1 MTVDGFLCVN
11 KPRGPSSFQIIDQ
24 LRRILHIK
32 KIGHAGTLDPQA
44 SGLLLIAIGNATRLL
59 QYIPGEPKTYQFGI
73 HFGSQTDTLDSEG
86 EVVYSGGRV
95 PDQLS
100 VYNILKNYCG
110 KIMQVPP
117 AYSAIR
123 VNGVRAYKMARSGIE
138 PELHSREIEIYSIGL
153 LDYDQTLAQAQ
164 IQVTCSGGTY
174 VRSLARDISIDLG
187 TYGFASFV
195 HRIGIGAFDIEN
207 AISADQL
214 NDAEK
219 NIIPLRK
226 IFTNNVLSIT
236 EEQKADVLYGRDL
249 TLPNI
254 DTDRVFAFCGEEFVA
269 VLNRVTVSLF
279 HPATVL
285 TGNCR

>member
-1 MTVDGFLCVN
+1 MDGFLCVN

-59 QYIPGEPKTYQFGI
+59 QYVPGEPKTYQFGV

-86 EVVYSGGRV
+86 EVVFSGGKV

-100 VYNILKNYCG
+100 VNNILKKYCG

-117 AYSAIR
+117 AFSAIR

-138 PELHSREIEIYSIGL
+138 PQLHPREIEIYSIEL
-153 LDYDQTLAQAQ
+153 LDYDQALAQAQ

-195 HRIGIGAFDIEN
+195 HRVGIGAFAIEN
-207 AISADQL
+207 AIPADQL

-219 NIIPLRK
+219 SIIPLRK
-226 IFTNNVLSIT
+226 VFTNNVVSIT
-236 EEQKADVLYGRDL
+236 EEQKTDVLYGRDL
-249 TLPNI
+249 TLSHI
-254 DTDRVFAFCGEEFVA
+254 DTDRIFAFCGEEFVA
-269 VLNRVTVSLF
+269 VLNRAAVSLF

-285 TGNCR
+285 TGSCR